1 MKRAKGGSDPYTLNP
16 YSYSFKVGEARSLYR
31 TLAAEANRRMAEL
44 EQSASPITGKP
55 YTGWAYK
62 HYGQAVLDGGTRW
75 ESDMDDY
82 DRFKLYRR
90 IVQLQAFLGAKSST
104 VEGARSIEEKTLK
117 TFRTKTASRRALQ
130 GDPSELWDL
139 LESGIVREFED
150 SGMGS
155 AVVAD
160 LIIGAVNLNEKNSE
174 DIKEILDQALEEYR
188 SKKASP
194 SIKDLENRLGVKWLK
209 ETVQTIK

>member
-1 MKRAKGGSDPYTLNP
+1 MRRPKGGSDPYTLNP
-16 YSYSFKVGEARSLYR
+16 YSYSFKAGEARNLYR

-104 VEGARSIEEKTLK
+104 VEGARSIEEKTVK
-117 TFRTKTASRRALQ
+117 TFQSKTASRRGLRGNPA
-130 GDPSELWDL
+130 DLWDL

-150 SGMGS
+150 AGTGS
-155 AVVAD
+155 PVVVD
-160 LIIGAVNLNEKNSE
+160 LIIGAINMDEKSSE
-174 DIKEILDQALEEYR
+174 DIKEILNQALDDFR
-188 SKKASP
+188 SRKSTP
-194 SIKDLENRLGVKWLK
+194 SIKELESRLGVKWLK
-209 ETVQTIK
+209 EVEQSIK